1 MSFVKFVFVNKLT
14 SSTYQHNSYIVWS
27 NQYAKNLIPIQHI
40 CGRQCSTRKTESIS
54 FYSNVKICRV
64 ERTEIWNFLF
74 LTLCA
79 WCAKLLWDYRS
90 YADSHTL
97 SQCDIL
103 LLVFFEHCLGHNS
116 SINSCSRFMLN
127 DHPTSYHIVYRS
139 IYSVY
144 AGKFSCLYKQYLII
158 TQSIMYR
165 NLIQLWG

>member
-1 MSFVKFVFVNKLT
+1 MILILPDYLNM
-14 SSTYQHNSYIVWS
+14 Y
-27 NQYAKNLIPIQHI
+27 KNLFPSNIFAVDNVLQ
-40 CGRQCSTRKTESIS
+40 GKLNRFSFCSI
-54 FYSNVKICRV
+54 VKICRV

-79 WCAKLLWDYRS
+79 WFAKLLWDYRA

-144 AGKFSCLYKQYLII
+144 AGKFRCLYKQYLII

>member
-1 MSFVKFVFVNKLT
+1 MYYKENWIDSRFAALWKYAALNERKYETFYFWPYVRDSLNFYEITERMQIRIRYRNVIFYCWCSLN
-14 SSTYQHNSYIVWS
+14 IV
-27 NQYAKNLIPIQHI
+27 
-40 CGRQCSTRKTESIS
+40 
-54 FYSNVKICRV
+54 
-64 ERTEIWNFLF
+64 
-74 LTLCA
+74 
-79 WCAKLLWDYRS
+79 
-90 YADSHTL
+90 
-97 SQCDIL
+97 
-103 LLVFFEHCLGHNS
+103 LGHNS

>member
-103 LLVFFEHCLGHNS
+103 LLVFFEHCFGPQLFYKLMLTICVEWS
-116 SINSCSRFMLN
+116 SHII
-127 DHPTSYHIVYRS
+127 SYCIALHIFRLFRK
-139 IYSVY
+139 I
-144 AGKFSCLYKQYLII
+144 
-158 TQSIMYR
+158 
-165 NLIQLWG
+165 